1 MNHKTHII
9 TGAAGFIGSE
19 LTKNLLSKNYRVI
32 GIDNFL
38 LGTRDNIELIKNIN
52 GDFQFIEYNLS
63 AYNNLQDLLTNLKNY
78 SEIECIWHLAAN
90 SDIRGSSNALLTD
103 LENTFFSTISAGVLS
118 EELNIKEIVFSSSSA
133 VLGTVDKKIEE
144 NHGPLL
150 PESYYG
156 AMKSASES
164 YISAIKTYF
173 LKKYTIF
180 RFPNVIGKNTT
191 HGIVFDFKNKLTL
204 KPKYLNVLGDGN
216 QKKPYLYIDDLIDG
230 MLFLKNLESDNR
242 IFNLSPLDSGI
253 TVKEIAEIAIKT
265 LSPDTIATYE
275 NKPNGWPGD
284 VVKYEYSLDK
294 MLSTDWKPKYSSKE
308 AIQESFK
315 L

>member
-1 MNHKTHII
+1 MNNTTHII

-19 LTKNLLSKNYRVI
+19 LTKSLLSKNYKVI

-38 LGTRDNIELIKNIN
+38 LGTRDNIELIKNLN
-52 GDFQFIEYNLS
+52 GDFEFIEYDLS
-63 AYNNLQDLLTNLKNY
+63 LYNNLQLLINNLKNY
-78 SEIECIWHLAAN
+78 SDIECIWHLAAN

-173 LKKYTIF
+173 LEKSTIF

-191 HGIVFDFKNKLTL
+191 HGIVFDFKNKLSL
-204 KPKYLNVLGDGN
+204 KPKFLNVLGDGN
-216 QKKPYLYIDDLIDG
+216 QKKPYLYIEDLIDG
-230 MLFLKNLESDNR
+230 MLFFKNLESDIR

-253 TVKEIAEIAIKT
+253 TVKEIAEIAIKI

-284 VVKYEYSLDK
+284 VVKYEYSFDK
-294 MLSTDWKPKYSSKE
+294 MLSTDWKPKYTSKE